1 MKKIYISVLNYNGT
15 ENTKECL
22 RSLDKMDRGSL
33 DVTIVVVDN
42 NSKKQFSKEDIKLNN
57 LKLDVIQSSINT
69 GFAGGHNIGIAH
81 ALDRGADAVIIL
93 NNDTY
98 VDSHMVVNLVKT
110 AQNNKDAGI
119 VAPKIYFA
127 KGHEFHKDRYTSS
140 ELGKVIWYA
149 GGTLDLNNVLGKN
162 RGVDE
167 VDTGQYETTEQTD
180 LASGCCML
188 IKKEV
193 LDSIGSFDER
203 YFLYYEDTDLCQRV
217 KQANYKIY
225 YEPKSILWHKNA
237 GSTGGSGSPLQDYY
251 IARNRMLFG
260 FTYATKRTKF
270 ALVREGIKI
279 LLTGRPWQK
288 IGIRDFYL
296 RKFGKGSYKP

>member
-279 LLTGRPWQK
+279 LLTGRQWQK